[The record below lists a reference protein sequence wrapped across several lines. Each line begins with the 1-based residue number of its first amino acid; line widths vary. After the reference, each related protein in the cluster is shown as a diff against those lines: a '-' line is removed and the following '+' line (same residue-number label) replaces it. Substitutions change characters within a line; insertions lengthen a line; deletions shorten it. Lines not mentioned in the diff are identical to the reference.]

1 MALIIAA
8 LFWTPT
14 WSDSPRQ
21 YLPWKDGFWVWAG
34 DPPAQAAVKP
44 DLLYVQVTGAR
55 WPEGIPEASNYIIVR
70 RVERDTDI
78 TPQMAVALA
87 DVYRGILENGARS
100 IIGLQIDYDCPT
112 SRLSDYAAFLKALHR
127 ALPPETHLSITALL
141 DWFRPETRIQ
151 EVVNAVDEFVPQ
163 FYDAGSQRQASG
175 IAETI
180 DVDKWAPIFN
190 SLGVPYRIGISSFGR
205 IARKRA
211 NAKGAEQ
218 VMYFRDVR
226 PLDFALRSDL
236 KPSMRTTAAGEVVVQ
251 YAFPP
256 QADALLHS
264 ELAAGDSVAITF
276 PTTRSAL
283 ESYEAVRRFGGYC
296 AGAIFF
302 RWPNRND
309 TLAFSA
315 DEVAEIR
322 AGKYRRSAPE
332 VETREGSCVSL
343 RCTDLQLRLSLDP
356 VAETQNIL
364 IRPSGRVEMFLPEG
378 PLQARWRPS
387 GDIAISIPAY
397 SGLRSVYLG
406 RALSHDPIQF
416 EVVLP

>member
-14 WSDSPRQ
+14 WSDSPREH
-21 YLPWKDGFWVWAG
+21 LPWKTGFWVWAG
-34 DPPAQAAVKP
+34 DAPAEATVKP
-44 DLLYVQVTGAR
+44 DLLYVQVTGTR
-55 WPEGIPEASNYIIVR
+55 WPEGIPEASNYIVVR
-70 RVERDTDI
+70 RLERETDI
-78 TPQMAVALA
+78 TPQMAAALA
-87 DVYRGILENGARS
+87 AVYTGILENGPRS
-100 IIGLQIDYDCPT
+100 ILGLQIDYDCPT
-112 SRLSDYAAFLKALHR
+112 SRLSDYASFLTALHR

-141 DWFRPETRIQ
+141 DWFRPDTRIR
-151 EVVNAVDEFVPQ
+151 EVVRVVDEFVPQ
-163 FYDAGSQRQASG
+163 FYDAGSLRQASG
-175 IAETI
+175 IAEKI

-190 SLGVPYRIGISSFGR
+190 DLGVPYRIGISSFGR
-205 IARKRA
+205 VARKRA

-226 PLDFALRSDL
+226 PLDFASRTGLQS
-236 KPSMRTTAAGEVVVQ
+236 SIRTTAAGEAVVQ
-251 YAFPP
+251 YAVPP
-256 QADALLHS
+256 QAHALHS
-264 ELAAGDSVAITF
+264 ELAGGDSVAITF
-276 PTTRSAL
+276 PTTRSVL

-302 RWPNRND
+302 RWPNRNE
-309 TLAFSA
+309 TLAFTA
-315 DEVAEIR
+315 DEVSEIR
-322 AGKYRRSAPE
+322 SGKYQRAAAE

-343 RCTDLQLRLSLDP
+343 HCTDVHLRLPLHP
-356 VAETQNIL
+356 VTEAQNIL
-364 IRPSGRVEMFLPEG
+364 IRPSGRVEMFLPDG